1 MTPRRWLFAAAVL
14 GGVVLQSLALVV
26 VFLAI
31 AWAVCAWLW
40 PFAPCW
46 RCQGRKTNKGS
57 TKKRFGPCK
66 ACDSTGSRQ
75 VIGSKT
81 LHRAVRSA
89 ISYRRKDR

>member
-14 GGVVLQSLALVV
+14 GALILHSRVVLV

-31 AWAVCAWLW
+31 AWMVCAWLW
-40 PFAPCW
+40 PFAPCF

-66 ACDSTGSRQ
+66 AMPRHRVTSGASGRRPCTGLS
-75 VIGSKT
+75 G
-81 LHRAVRSA
+81 RA
-89 ISYRRKDR
+89 